1 MAERT
6 CDFLCIGGGLGGL
19 AGAIK
24 AHDAGLDV
32 LIVERSDLLGGV
44 AAYSG
49 GVVWVPDN
57 HLQDAAGFPEPQGEA
72 DRYMDFLT
80 PEGVQPDRGLREAF
94 LESAAPVTEYFHRE
108 AHVAFEV
115 VQRPDQYHP
124 APGSLGGGRTLEA
137 TVAGAELGEWQRR
150 CRPNP
155 HFKIGLTN
163 SEVLVN
169 GGPTQAYQRMAD
181 TYATR
186 VAEDFRTHGP
196 GLASAFVKAA
206 VVDRSVPVLLNSRAV
221 RLTQENGAVTGAV
234 VDVEGEHLEIRAR
247 KGVLLATGSYGSAQ
261 WAARTEGLPDLV
273 EASPPVIDGDGLTL
287 ADPTPAAVI
296 RAGEAIT
303 LVAFHSPGETHPGT
317 DTPLFREVIA
327 AMGYPHSI
335 VVNREG
341 RRFADESFYGRFFTA
356 VKAFNSHTKQFLHYP
371 CYMILDD
378 RFRRRYSL
386 GPFEP
391 GDEWPPSFPHAD
403 DLKAL
408 AAQVG
413 IDGAGLDDEVSRFNK
428 YAAEG
433 VDSDF
438 GRGEVG
444 FVNLA
449 MGDPTY
455 PNPNLGAIAEPPFWA
470 IPLRLMGVGIYSMG
484 LAIDGSGRVL
494 TRGDEPVPGLYATGN
509 AVAYTEMCGGYQ
521 GGFANARNIT
531 YAHNAAADAAEA

>member
-1 MAERT
+1 MSDRT

-24 AHDAGLDV
+24 AHDSGLET

-49 GVVWVPDN
+49 GVVWVPGN
-57 HLQDAAGFPEPQGEA
+57 HLQTAGGFPDERGEA
-72 DRYMDFLT
+72 ERYMDFLT
-80 PEGVQPDRGLREAF
+80 PEGVQADRELRAAF
-94 LESAAPVTEYFHRE
+94 LETAPRATEYFHRE

-124 APGSLGGGRTLEA
+124 APGSLGGGRTLEV
-137 TVAGAELGEWQRR
+137 TVSGADLGEWQRR

-169 GGPTQAYQRMAD
+169 GGPTQAYQRLARL
-181 TYATR
+181 YEER
-186 VAEDFRTHGP
+186 VGEDFRTHGP

-206 VVDRSVPVLLNSRAV
+206 VVDRSVPVLLNTRAV

-234 VDVEGEHLEIRAR
+234 VEIEGRSLEIRAR
-247 KGVLLATGSYGSAQ
+247 RGVLLATGSYGSAP

-273 EASPPVIDGDGLTL
+273 EASPPIIDGDGLTL

-296 RAGEAIT
+296 RAGEAVT

-317 DTPLFREVIA
+317 DTPLYREIIA

-356 VKAFNSHTKQFLHYP
+356 VKAFNSHTKKFLHYP
-371 CYMILDD
+371 CYLIVDD
-378 RFRRRYSL
+378 IFRRRYSF

-391 GDEWPPSFPHAD
+391 GDPWPDSFSRAD
-403 DLKAL
+403 DLRVL

-413 IDGAGLDDEVSRFNK
+413 IDGVGLEDEVSRFNK
-428 YAAEG
+428 GAAAG
-433 VDSDF
+433 VDHDF

-455 PNPNLGAIAEPPFWA
+455 PNPNLGTIAEPPFWA
-470 IPLRLMGVGIYSMG
+470 IPLRIMGLGIYSMG
-484 LAIDGSGRVL
+484 LAVDGSGRVL
-494 TRGDEPVPGLYATGN
+494 TRGDEPVPGMYATGN

-531 YAHNAAADAAEA
+531 YAHNAAADAARH